1 MGRNKMNHPTGL
13 KEVYHELLMSLL
25 GKEALVERWWVTK
38 NKAFDMITPLEMY
51 ADDPE
56 RVKQYLKNQF
66 SL

>member
-1 MGRNKMNHPTGL
+1 MNHPTGL
-13 KEVYHELLMSLL
+13 KEAYHQLLMSLL

-56 RVKQYLKNQF
+56 RVKKYLKNQF